1 MVCVITPE
9 KAIFPTTVSPVQSLK
24 KLNVSVPEKRTTRGG
39 EFGPCACATRLAASI
54 SRQMPRILIGC
65 FIGSLLSWNCLS
77 DNPIVK
83 PRADLDVKTHGSPRH
98 DSGTQQLIPWRG
110 SSQAGNVIPL
120 GQPSTPSSQPLHWCA
135 RGPSGDTRSLGYYRC
150 VVSIC
155 GSGGACVALAS
166 GSVVT
171 RDEQEI
177 VPASIEIIATGR

>member
-1 MVCVITPE
+1 M
-9 KAIFPTTVSPVQSLK
+9 
-24 KLNVSVPEKRTTRGG
+24 RT
-39 EFGPCACATRLAASI
+39 ACQTACT
-54 SRQMPRILIGC
+54 QM
-65 FIGSLLSWNCLS
+65 GSLNLGCAISWTAWTRWVNVES
-77 DNPIVK
+77 IGK
-83 PRADLDVKTHGSPRH
+83 PRAELDVKHTAPPRH
-98 DSGTQQLIPWRG
+98 HSGTRQLIPWPR
-110 SSQAGNVIPL
+110 SEATNVIPL
-120 GQPSTPSSQPLHWCA
+120 TEPSTPRSQPLHWCA